1 MKNDVYEVVV
11 FNDQYGKSVRCR
23 CDIDRQTWFTRV
35 GNGVIKHEIR
45 EKNQIRFGY
54 VIASGSKREM
64 TILADSLKTL
74 MDGLEMQTEAR
85 EMFVYINTNFGSFDN
100 FKKLGTLASEAYD
113 KFRNPVLNYRLPEKR
128 VEFLSP
134 SVLRKIRISRSK

>member
-1 MKNDVYEVVV
+1 MRNDVYEVVV

-54 VIASGSKREM
+54 VIASGPKREM
-64 TILADSLKTL
+64 TILDDSLKTL

-85 EMFVYINTNFGSFDN
+85 EMFVYINTNFGGFDN
-100 FKKLGTLASEAYD
+100 FKKLSTSTFH
-113 KFRNPVLNYRLPEKR
+113 KFRNEVMNYKLPEER

-134 SVLRKIRISRSK
+134 SVLRKIRVFRSK